1 MINPGDRRVK
11 TRHWLCTERGRES
24 EWGVLEGESE
34 HSVRRVALHVLK
46 SLSLARSLSLS
57 LSHAQA
63 MCGRHVT
70 CRCRQHQSERGR
82 RAVEGERERREGR
95 GWRRKERGMR
105 RAVGEETVKIT
116 ERINTEDK
124 AKQRWGGL
132 ERESLRAAELTQIHE
147 AVHVWFF
154 KKAKDDRVTFL
165 SYYNAQIMF
174 PHLDDKNLALQRNQ
188 ETNPSIKTSLA
199 LIPNPLFV
207 RSPKCEWPLKTHD
220 PFFSRSSSSVG
231 KSCTHR
237 WQPSAS
243 SFPSMRWRG

>member
-1 MINPGDRRVK
+1 MRSAGGG
-11 TRHWLCTERGRES
+11 ERALSQES
-24 EWGVLEGESE
+24 CFACFEI
-34 HSVRRVALHVLK
+34 
-46 SLSLARSLSLS
+46 SLSRSLSLS
-57 LSHAQA
+57 QSLTRSGHVRPP
-63 MCGRHVT
+63 RHVPL
-70 CRCRQHQSERGR
+70 QKAS
-82 RAVEGERERREGR
+82 ERERQESCRGRKRKKGREGR